1 MDGDGDDRKVGWG
14 RRVNARFATP
24 ASRNILNNDT
34 TPLSLEN
41 TFIGRAL
48 TTGNCLEPIE
58 VSSRGQ
64 SVRSKRDV
72 LSEELVIFTTS
83 ASDEVSEDEPVT
95 KLVEETDPTL
105 FPQGL
110 TLNQDKKLHLG
121 QDKVTQLCHSCG
133 EALPYEQ
140 QCGRCGHDFCYK
152 CASERWKRD
161 TRISAENSMQSQE
174 AEVLNESPGP
184 DKRDASIPLAVH
196 AEVNPQ
202 TPTRGP
208 VTSNPFF
215 LADRYSK
222 GTSSAPH
229 KATTHTRGSRPRRLS
244 DCIPRPFMDKS
255 TSNVAADKPSVHQD
269 HGPEDQVQEIERHSL
284 CCSVQMSP
292 MSTTRNRQDGY
303 SSDALQ
309 GKFGKLCRHAE
320 EFHTS
325 RNTLGHNGIASEHWP
340 RSRDSTTQTSLATA
354 SEETPTR
361 LQRRS
366 RLHSLEDDEQ
376 INVIESGYNSHDLE
390 QDDVPKEADPSQ
402 LRNLT
407 ALDHSRSI
415 TRQVSISSR
424 SSSVS
429 ATKLPSNTGEHG
441 DQESA
446 LRPHP
451 LTLKPRN
458 RDIADSSDF
467 GMAQPARVS
476 KTPKGESVLE
486 TDSVPGI
493 RQNEVIPGHLVD
505 SLPATTSAEPGLPSL
520 TGYRR
525 QRQDTDLCPVPQT
538 PFLKPEPWPTLRK
551 VGTPPRDGQPST
563 QPRPP
568 WSRQSLRRV
577 SSTLGCLQGS
587 REMTKSPPYQEESRA
602 EVEDTAQHTPS
613 RFIPG
618 ATPVSDWR
626 RNLIKPQNTTP
637 NFSPKTTLCE
647 SCNPTDSKRSV
658 SHDEVSERCSHR
670 SGSLVRAR
678 DGDFNSE
685 DPFTEPRLSIR
696 AIEHSL
702 AWKKVQEDFE
712 QEVANG
718 EAKVPSSERRR
729 SLTIASNEPARERA
743 TTESPPHSCRWR
755 NRYLKLRDE
764 ILSSED
770 MLALYEGSSER
781 KRNGAH
787 HRYEGSAA
795 DELGIEA
802 LTIVVHMRHQ
812 DDLVINTDLIGRQH
826 GGK

>member
-1 MDGDGDDRKVGWG
+1 
-14 RRVNARFATP
+14 
-24 ASRNILNNDT
+24 
-34 TPLSLEN
+34 
-41 TFIGRAL
+41 
-48 TTGNCLEPIE
+48 
-58 VSSRGQ
+58 
-64 SVRSKRDV
+64 
-72 LSEELVIFTTS
+72 
-83 ASDEVSEDEPVT
+83 
-95 KLVEETDPTL
+95 
-105 FPQGL
+105 
-110 TLNQDKKLHLG
+110 
-121 QDKVTQLCHSCG
+121 
-133 EALPYEQ
+133 
-140 QCGRCGHDFCYK
+140 
-152 CASERWKRD
+152 
-161 TRISAENSMQSQE
+161 
-174 AEVLNESPGP
+174 
-184 DKRDASIPLAVH
+184 
-196 AEVNPQ
+196 
-202 TPTRGP
+202 
-208 VTSNPFF
+208 
-215 LADRYSK
+215 
-222 GTSSAPH
+222 
-229 KATTHTRGSRPRRLS
+229 
-244 DCIPRPFMDKS
+244 MDKG
-255 TSNVAADKPSVHQD
+255 TSNVAADKPSIHRD
-269 HGPEDQVQEIERHSL
+269 HEPEDQVQEIERHSL
-284 CCSVQMSP
+284 CCSIQMSP
-292 MSTTRNRQDGY
+292 MSMTRNRQDGC

-320 EFHTS
+320 EFHAS

-340 RSRDSTTQTSLATA
+340 CSRDSTTQTSFATA

-361 LQRRS
+361 LPRRS
-366 RLHSLEDDEQ
+366 PLHSLEDDEQ

-390 QDDVPKEADPSQ
+390 QDDAPKEAEPGQ

-407 ALDHSRSI
+407 TLDHSRSI

-429 ATKLPSNTGEHG
+429 ATELPSNTGEHG
-441 DQESA
+441 DRESA
-446 LRPHP
+446 LRPQP

-458 RDIADSSDF
+458 RDVADSSDF
-467 GMAQPARVS
+467 GKVNRS
-476 KTPKGESVLE
+476 PKGESVLE
-486 TDSVPGI
+486 TDSVPDI
-493 RQNEVIPGHLVD
+493 RQNEAIPGHLAD

-520 TGYRR
+520 TGYS
-525 QRQDTDLCPVPQT
+525 QHRQDTYLCPVPQT
-538 PFLKPEPWPTLRK
+538 SFLKPEPWPTLRK

-626 RNLIKPQNTTP
+626 RNLIKPQNKTP
-637 NFSPKTTLCE
+637 NFSPKSTLCE

-658 SHDEVSERCSHR
+658 SHDEVSERCSH
-670 SGSLVRAR
+670 GNDSLVRGR

-685 DPFTEPRLSIR
+685 DPFTEPRLSVR

-702 AWKKVQEDFE
+702 AWNKVQEDFE

-718 EAKVPSSERRR
+718 EAKVPSSERR

-743 TTESPPHSCRWR
+743 TSESPHSCRWR

-764 ILSSED
+764 ILKSED
-770 MLALYEGSSER
+770 MLVLYEGSSER
-781 KRNGAH
+781 KGNGAN

-795 DELGIEA
+795 DDLGIEG